1 MTNKEFLSLI
11 QKETNKNDFDR
22 YLKQLVLKK
31 LSIEENIAIFEVAN
45 KYIASWIKSKYTNLI
60 QNCFEK
66 NINIKPDIEIRLI
79 GEKKTKKRD
88 TKYSNSKSYSR
99 KYDTKSFIYF

>member
-11 QKETNKNDFDR
+11 QKETSKNDFER

-31 LSIEENIAIFEVAN
+31 LSIEENIAIFEVGN

-66 NINIKPDIEIRLI
+66 NINLKPDIEIRLI
-79 GEKKTKKRD
+79 GEKKIKKE
-88 TKYSNSKSYSR
+88 TQNSQIQNHTPESTILNPS
-99 KYDTKSFIYF
+99 